1 MKKTEVWSLTLRERE
16 RERERFKSKNGRN
29 TSPTM
34 NYPRRK
40 LWKKALESHAFYK
53 MNMH

>member
-1 MKKTEVWSLTLRERE
+1 MKKTEVWSLTLRERERE

-40 LWKKALESHAFYK
+40 L
-53 MNMH
+53 